1 VFPQHVLV
9 ATDGSEAS
17 IEAARVAGRLACASG
32 GRATVLSVVLL
43 PPSILDLV
51 DRDAVEEVAAL
62 TSREL
67 CAGAV
72 DALRAAG
79 VEPAFDSRRT
89 ALGIAN
95 AIADAARE
103 LGCDLIAVG
112 ATGASRA
119 LLGSVPARLASVG
132 SCPVLVVPAAA
143 EPLR

>member
-17 IEAARVAGRLACASG
+17 VEAARVAGRLARVAG
-32 GRATVLSVVLL
+32 GRVTVLSVVLL

-51 DRDAVEEVAAL
+51 DRDAVQEVTAL
-62 TSREL
+62 TAREL
-67 CAGAV
+67 CSGAV
-72 DALRAAG
+72 DALREVG
-79 VEPAFDSRRT
+79 VEAALETRRT

-95 AIADAARE
+95 AVADAARE

-119 LLGSVPARLASVG
+119 LVGSVPGRLASV
-132 SCPVLVVPAAA
+132 SQSPVLVVPAPAA
-143 EPLR
+143 PLR